1 MSKEIDTQQ
10 ILLQEDSH
18 ANPSALQEREKEHQM
33 TATSGMK
40 LLESSESVNLDGSLG
55 KMLKA
60 LLTSKTAWSSDRCVM
75 TWKKKVSKSNVLLFQ
90 LQASVRGIKG
100 KESGFLPTPNT
111 MDHIDRKGMRPSRAA
126 TNRKSGYLSEMIKM
140 YPTPTQDSASER
152 TKKYKQ
158 GGTPL
163 PLAVKMYPTPTVGCE
178 EGGEQSNRVEQTKS
192 GGFVLRKKNKPE
204 MTFGAKLSDAMLYLE
219 KKMYPTPTSQ
229 DHSRNTVPPSIGK
242 TRGMD
247 LSMRVVA
254 DEIEKQKK
262 MYPTPRASAA
272 MNENLE
278 TVKKRVER
286 RGKLGAKLEETIA
299 TMMPTPTARDHKDMG
314 YQPTWKPSRDK
325 SVPRTVLKNNKP
337 GGKLNP
343 HFVEMLMAYPM
354 NWTKIEPTESKV
366 SETQSFPSSQE
377 NLDSPSSK
385 QKRMYRTPTAMD
397 IAEDSFIFAAKLLKG
412 KINRSFNSRVQITLS
427 TDVAMEYLKSNP
439 HLIDEYDKP
448 FKIRPNL
455 PNKFEFISYLK
466 SNSTIKDL
474 ANKTDLP
481 KTKIEH
487 WFRKDKC
494 FSYPSIEDWNKIK
507 PYLKTIQ
514 FDDELTYEIDEDWK
528 S

>member
-18 ANPSALQEREKEHQM
+18 ANHSALQEREKEHQM

-40 LLESSESVNLDGSLG
+40 LLESSESLNAGGLLG

-60 LLTSKTAWSSDRCVM
+60 LLTSNKAWSSDRCVM

-163 PLAVKMYPTPTVGCE
+163 PLAVKMYPTPTASDI
-178 EGGEQSNRVEQTKS
+178 EGGAAKDVQMKDGRFFRENKKGERWGVK
-192 GGFVLRKKNKPE
+192 LR
-204 MTFGAKLSDAMLYLE
+204 DAME
-219 KKMYPTPTSQ
+219 
-229 DHSRNTVPPSIGK
+229 
-242 TRGMD
+242 
-247 LSMRVVA
+247 
-254 DEIEKQKK
+254 
-262 MYPTPRASAA
+262 
-272 MNENLE
+272 
-278 TVKKRVER
+278 
-286 RGKLGAKLEETIA
+286 
-299 TMMPTPTARDHKDMG
+299 MMPTPTARDHKDMG

-343 HFVEMLMAYPM
+343 TFVEMLMAYPM

-377 NLDSPSSK
+377 NLDSPLSK

-412 KINRSFNSRVQITLS
+412 KINRSSNSRVQVTLS

-474 ANKTDLP
+474 ASKTDLP

-507 PYLKTIQ
+507 PHLKTIQ

>member
-18 ANPSALQEREKEHQM
+18 ANHSALQEKEKEQTM

-60 LLTSKTAWSSDRCVM
+60 LLTSKKAWSSDRCVM

-100 KESGFLPTPNT
+100 KESGLLHTPTAT
-111 MDHIDRKGMRPSRAA
+111 EIGMRSPEAMEK
-126 TNRKSGYLSEMIKM
+126 RKKYRESIGRKTVPPGNLLEQIHMM

-163 PLAVKMYPTPTVGCE
+163 PLAVKMYPTPTASDI
-178 EGGEQSNRVEQTKS
+178 EGGAAKDVQMKDGRFFRENKKGERWGVK
-192 GGFVLRKKNKPE
+192 LR
-204 MTFGAKLSDAMLYLE
+204 DAME
-219 KKMYPTPTSQ
+219 
-229 DHSRNTVPPSIGK
+229 
-242 TRGMD
+242 
-247 LSMRVVA
+247 
-254 DEIEKQKK
+254 
-262 MYPTPRASAA
+262 
-272 MNENLE
+272 
-278 TVKKRVER
+278 
-286 RGKLGAKLEETIA
+286 
-299 TMMPTPTARDHKDMG
+299 MMPTPTARDHKDMG

-343 HFVEMLMAYPM
+343 TFVEMLMAYPM
-354 NWTKIEPTESKV
+354 NWTKIEPTELKV
-366 SETQSFPSSQE
+366 SETQSFHSSQE

-412 KINRSFNSRVQITLS
+412 KINRSSNSRVQITLS

-507 PYLKTIQ
+507 PHLKTIQ

>member
-18 ANPSALQEREKEHQM
+18 ANPSALQEREKEQTM

-60 LLTSKTAWSSDRCVM
+60 LLTSKKAWSSDRCVM

-163 PLAVKMYPTPTVGCE
+163 PLAVKMYPTPTASDI
-178 EGGEQSNRVEQTKS
+178 EGGAAKDVQMKDGRFFRENKKGERWGVK
-192 GGFVLRKKNKPE
+192 LR
-204 MTFGAKLSDAMLYLE
+204 DAME
-219 KKMYPTPTSQ
+219 
-229 DHSRNTVPPSIGK
+229 
-242 TRGMD
+242 
-247 LSMRVVA
+247 
-254 DEIEKQKK
+254 
-262 MYPTPRASAA
+262 
-272 MNENLE
+272 
-278 TVKKRVER
+278 
-286 RGKLGAKLEETIA
+286 
-299 TMMPTPTARDHKDMG
+299 MMPTPTARDHKDMG

-325 SVPRTVLKNNKP
+325 SVPRTVLKDNKP

-343 HFVEMLMAYPM
+343 TFVEMLMAYPM
-354 NWTKIEPTESKV
+354 NWTKIEPTELKV
-366 SETQSFPSSQE
+366 SETQSFHSSQE

-397 IAEDSFIFAAKLLKG
+397 IAEDSFVFAAKLLKG
-412 KINRSFNSRVQITLS
+412 KINRSSNSRVQITLS

-474 ANKTDLP
+474 ASKTDLP

-507 PYLKTIQ
+507 PHLKTIQ
-514 FDDELTYEIDEDWK
+514 FNDELTYEIDEDWK